1 MTRFTGVHAFCVT
14 PTADDGERIDE
25 GRLRAYIDHQ
35 IAAGVHGLT
44 FFGSTG
50 GVGLYSGDERRL
62 VARVAVEQAAGRV
75 PVVVGTGA
83 IATSEAVRLSR
94 YAQDIGA
101 AGVLV
106 VPISYWKPTRDELI
120 AHYEA
125 IARAITIPL
134 VVYNNPGT
142 TGVDITP
149 DVLARLAQ
157 VENIFHVKES
167 SGDLSRATIIRA
179 LTADRMIVWNGWDVA
194 APQAFMAGA
203 LGWGAGTASMIPRHC
218 VDLYAAAVEKRD
230 MALTQDLFRPML
242 PLTELMTQRGY
253 IRVAH
258 TALDLMGRS
267 MGNPRRPIR
276 SLAAADRARLAEIL
290 RGLGE
295 RVSA

>member
-25 GRLRAYIDHQ
+25 DRLRRYVDHQ
-35 IAAGVHGLT
+35 IDAGVHGLT

-50 GVGLYSGDERRL
+50 GVGLYSEEERRL
-62 VARVAVEQAAGRV
+62 VARVAVEQARGRV
-75 PVVVGTGA
+75 PVVIGTGSLT
-83 IATSEAVRLSR
+83 TSETVRLSR
-94 YAQDIGA
+94 YAEEIGA

-106 VPISYWKPTRDELI
+106 VPISYWKPTADELV

-125 IARAITIPL
+125 VARAIAIPL
-134 VVYNNPGT
+134 VIYNNPWT

-149 DVLARLAQ
+149 DLLARLART
-157 VENIFHVKES
+157 ENIYHVKES
-167 SGDLSRATIIRA
+167 SGDMSRATIIRT
-179 LTADRMIVWNGWDVA
+179 LTGDRMIVWNGWDVA
-194 APQAFMAGA
+194 APQAFIAGA
-203 LGWGAGTASMIPRHC
+203 LGWGAGTASMIPRRC
-218 VDLYAAAVEKRD
+218 VELYAAAVEKRD
-230 MALTQDLFRPML
+230 MTLTQELFRPML

-276 SLAAADRARLAEIL
+276 PLDAGDRARLGAIL
-290 RGLGE
+290 RDLGE
-295 RVSA
+295 RVTA